1 MTDHGLLFNA
11 FIYLSAAVIAVPTA
25 KRLGLGSVLGYLLAG
40 VVIGP
45 WGLGLITNVQDILHF
60 SEFGVVLLLFLIGLE
75 LDPRRLWS
83 LRKPILGLGG
93 AQVLGT
99 VLVILILG
107 VLFGLDFNTALVAG
121 MGLSLSSTALA
132 LQTLTEKNLLPT
144 PMGNAGFSVLLFQDI
159 AVIPMLAFIPLLAAR
174 AAAEG
179 GPDVLLAVIKVLA
192 VIAVIVVGGRY
203 LTRPVF
209 RIVARTRL
217 RELFTAFSLLLVIG
231 IALLM
236 EAVGLSMAL
245 GTFLAGVVLAE
256 SEYRHA
262 LETDIDPVKG
272 LLMGLFFIGVGMS
285 VDFGLLL
292 QHPLLIVGLVA
303 GLILVK
309 VAILFALG
317 RYFDLPPSQVPLFAF
332 LLAAGGEFAFVLFS
346 VAAGDGVIEPAVAA
360 VLVVVVALSMMV
372 TPLLALLNERVIEP
386 RYTTLGKPPA
396 DEIRGES
403 NPVIIAGF
411 GRVGQ
416 IVGRLLHANNIPTTL
431 LDHDPDQIEMTR
443 DFGFKVFYGDAS
455 RVDLLEAAGAD
466 QAKVIVLAID
476 DRQALLEMADRVR
489 KNFPHLRIVARAW
502 DMIHLF
508 DLMDHGVNRI
518 YRETFDAALAMGQ
531 EVMRELG
538 YGAYEARR
546 AAHRF
551 VAHDLETISRLFAVR
566 DKGLAERIS
575 VSTQAREEL
584 EKLMESDEESLLAQR
599 EAGWS

>member
-1 MTDHGLLFNA
+1 MTDHGLLLNA

-45 WGLGLITNVQDILHF
+45 WGLKLITNVQDILHF

-75 LDPRRLWS
+75 LDPHRLWS

-93 AQVLGT
+93 AQVLST
-99 VLVILILG
+99 ILVILIVG
-107 VLFGLDFNTALVAG
+107 MLFGLDFNTALVAG

-132 LQTLTEKNLLPT
+132 LQSLTEKNLLPT

-159 AVIPMLAFIPLLAAR
+159 AVIPMLAFIPLLAVG

-179 GPDVLLAVIKVLA
+179 GPNVLLAVIKVLA

-245 GTFLAGVVLAE
+245 GAFLAGVVLAE

-292 QHPLLIVGLVA
+292 QHPLLVFGLVA
-303 GLILVK
+303 GLIMVK
-309 VAILFALG
+309 GAMLFTLG
-317 RYFDLPPSQVPLFAF
+317 RYFHLPPSQVPLFAF
-332 LLAAGGEFAFVLFS
+332 LLAGGGEFAFVLFNF
-346 VAAGDGVIEPAVAA
+346 AAGRGVIEPHVAA
-360 VLVVVVALSMMV
+360 ILVVVVTLSMMV
-372 TPLLALLNERVIEP
+372 TPLLALFNERVIEP
-386 RYTTLGKPPA
+386 RYATLGKPPA

-416 IVGRLLHANNIPTTL
+416 IIGRLLHANNIPATL
-431 LDHDPDQIEMTR
+431 LDHDPDQIEMIRT
-443 DFGFKVFYGDAS
+443 FGFKVFYGDAS
-455 RVDLLEAAGAD
+455 RVDLLEAAGAER
-466 QAKVIVLAID
+466 AKVIVLAID
-476 DRQALLEMADRVR
+476 DREALLEMTDRVR

-508 DLMDHGVNRI
+508 DLMDHGVSRI

-546 AAHRF
+546 AAQRF
-551 VAHDLETISRLFAVR
+551 VAHDLETISRLYAVR
-566 DKGLAERIS
+566 DKSLAERIS

-584 EKLMESDEESLLAQR
+584 EKLMESDEESLLAER
-599 EAGWS
+599 KAGWS

>member
-11 FIYLSAAVIAVPTA
+11 FLYLSAAVIAVPTA

-75 LDPRRLWS
+75 LDPQRLWS
-83 LRKPILGLGG
+83 LHKPILGLGG

-99 VLVILILG
+99 ILVILILG
-107 VLFGLDFNTALVAG
+107 VLCGLDFNTALVAG

-159 AVIPMLAFIPLLAAR
+159 AVIPMLAFIPLLVAG

-179 GPDVLLAVIKVLA
+179 GPNVLLAVIKVLA
-192 VIAVIVVGGRY
+192 VIAAIVVGGRY
-203 LTRPVF
+203 LTRPIF

-292 QHPLLIVGLVA
+292 QHPLLVAGLVA

-309 VAILFALG
+309 LAILFALG
-317 RYFDLPPSQVPLFAF
+317 RYFGLPPSQIPLFAF

-346 VAAGDGVIEPAVAA
+346 VAAGDGVIDHTVAA
-360 VLVVVVALSMMV
+360 ILVVVVALSMMV

-386 RYTTLGKPPA
+386 RYTILGKPPA

-443 DFGFKVFYGDAS
+443 TFGFKVFYGDAS
-455 RVDLLEAAGAD
+455 RVDLLQAAGAD
-466 QAKVIVLAID
+466 QARIIVLAID
-476 DRQALLEMADRVR
+476 DRQALLEMADLVR
-489 KNFPHLRIVARAW
+489 KNFPHLRVIARAW

-508 DLMDHGVNRI
+508 DLMDHGVGRI

-546 AAHRF
+546 AAQRF
-551 VAHDLETISRLFAVR
+551 VEHDLETISRLYAVR
-566 DKGLAERIS
+566 DKSLAERIS

-599 EAGWS
+599 EAGWG